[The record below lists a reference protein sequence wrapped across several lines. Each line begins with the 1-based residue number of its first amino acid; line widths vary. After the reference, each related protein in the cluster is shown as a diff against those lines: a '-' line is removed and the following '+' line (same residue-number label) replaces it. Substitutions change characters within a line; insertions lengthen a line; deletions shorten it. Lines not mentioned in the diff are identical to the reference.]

1 MLLTG
6 EYKHTIDTK
15 KRLALPS
22 KFRKGLGN
30 TVVIT
35 RETNKCLVVY
45 TEKGWKK
52 IADKLAEVSISR
64 DEARRYVRIKLAG
77 AMSVKLDKLGRV
89 LIPDYL
95 KEYAG
100 LKKDVIVFGLSNRV
114 EIWDSKNW
122 EIYKKESENE
132 MDTLVSKLE
141 ELGI

>member
-22 KFRKGLGN
+22 KFRKELGK

-35 RETNKCLVVY
+35 KETNSCLVVY
-45 TEKGWKK
+45 TEKGWKS
-52 IADKLAEVSISR
+52 IADKLAGLSNAK
-64 DEARRYVRIKLAG
+64 DEARRFVRLKLAG
-77 AMSVKLDKLGRV
+77 AMSVNIDKLGRILV
-89 LIPDYL
+89 PDYL

-100 LKKDVIVFGLSNRV
+100 LKKDVIISGLSNRV

-122 EIYKKESENE
+122 EIYKKESEKN